1 MFKNNGNFVLF
12 FKLITAMKKI
22 LIIVL
27 FFLPLSFR
35 ISAQNS
41 YEILDSHLHY
51 TDFLQKTD
59 GFGSLVAAMD
69 AANVSEAIVFGMG
82 ISKQWDGV
90 NENKPGY
97 YLSDDC
103 RCYYYSATD
112 YILAEELL
120 AQPENVRK
128 RFYPFIC
135 GVNPN
140 DLYSI
145 EHIKRLLDLY
155 PGFWCGIGEIMSRH
169 DDLTALTYG
178 EPPHINSKGFKMIFD
193 LAAERE
199 LPVLVHHNITA
210 QSCDEIK
217 YVSELEEALAHNR
230 NCNIIWAHI
239 GISRR
244 VEVQGLIQTA
254 DKLLKENPNLYID
267 ISWLVYDYYFLN
279 EFPTGYKTSDTLKDW
294 VNFVEKYP
302 TRILIGTD
310 KVGHWQGYYGEIT
323 KYYKLLDSLTPST
336 ARRICRDNA
345 LSLIKR

>member
-1 MFKNNGNFVLF
+1 
-12 FKLITAMKKI
+12 MKKAII
-22 LIIVL
+22 LIICL
-27 FFLPLSFR
+27 FLSFTV
-35 ISAQNS
+35 SAQNS
-41 YEILDSHLHY
+41 CYPIIDSHLHY

-59 GFGSLVAAMD
+59 GFASLTAAMD
-69 AANVSEAIVFGMG
+69 SANVTQAIVFGMG

-90 NENKPGY
+90 NGNKPSY

-120 AQPENVRK
+120 AQPENVQK
-128 RFYPFIC
+128 RFFPFIC

-140 DLYSI
+140 DLYSV

-178 EPPHINSKGFKMIFD
+178 EPPHINSEGFKLIFD
-193 LAAERE
+193 LAAERG

-230 NCNIIWAHI
+230 KCNVIWAHI

-244 VEVQGLIQTA
+244 IEIQGLLQTA
-254 DKLLKENPNLYID
+254 DRLLKENPNLFID
-267 ISWLVYDYYFLN
+267 ISWLVYDYYFLDG
-279 EFPTGYKTSDTLKDW
+279 FPTGYKDSDTLDDW
-294 VNFVEKYP
+294 VRFVEKYP

-310 KVGHWQGYYGEIT
+310 KVGHWSGYKVEIT
-323 KYYKLLDSLTPST
+323 KYYRFLDRLKPET
-336 ARRICRDNA
+336 ARRICRHNA
-345 LSLIKR
+345 LSLIGRR